1 MLVFVTMQSSFRT
14 EHCFRT
20 GFEEYIHN
28 VAIPEHEHVAEAD
41 GFQLAGSAHMKLAD
55 SAGRLRT
62 LGLGDM
68 LMLWDGNVSNV
79 LFEAGS
85 EAVLSSH

>member
-1 MLVFVTMQSSFRT
+1 MLVFVTMQSSFRA

-41 GFQLAGSAHMKLAD
+41 GFQLAGSV
-55 SAGRLRT
+55 GQ
-62 LGLGDM
+62 
-68 LMLWDGNVSNV
+68 
-79 LFEAGS
+79 
-85 EAVLSSH
+85 LSYELSTFPCWSS

>member
-1 MLVFVTMQSSFRT
+1 MLVFVTMLSSSRA

-41 GFQLAGSAHMKLAD
+41 GFQLAGSAHIQLVGGATWAFKN
-55 SAGRLRT
+55 SK
-62 LGLGDM
+62 
-68 LMLWDGNVSNV
+68 W
-79 LFEAGS
+79 
-85 EAVLSSH
+85 